1 MISNTPFVIRQFT
14 TTLFMVFFY
23 SMGTAQDMYFLPYQ
37 IPGIENT
44 HRKLAKYN
52 PESCQFQILYDFEDH
67 IESGVISPVSLS
79 FHPDG
84 RLYMISESRLLAF
97 NVLTRRIDKI
107 LPLRSFDLQ
116 RLILEDDFAYL
127 AISEEGRVLISEDFK
142 DQSNTGFRYI
152 DYDLRHNH
160 SLRYS
165 TSEDLFG
172 DPEVNLPIGGFLQN
186 NNPIFFGE
194 LGSSA
199 DGQYSWEVNSFAY
212 YDLANRRFDTLVLQ
226 NTRDYNIFAPSV
238 YHPPCEPAQMLS
250 TGSYNGLRNHEL
262 IHMHIDSRSITTLCP
277 GQLIPDIS
285 IPNPFWAANGVSNTT
300 DFRQS
305 SLRIDLDGDNSS
317 FHPTAGY
324 CDSLTN
330 CIQEAPIADDDIVLY
345 TCGDAVDSI
354 SFRLAYFDQPRL
366 RREYLSVEG
375 FETEL
380 GQVTPARYVWR
391 NTNGQPTEHI
401 EDFLRSIRYHAEW
414 NPEDPEESRER
425 VVITTMHVGEDN
437 TSSWTVFQLE
447 RDEVYAGRD
456 TIVEYCPTSSSLDL
470 NTFLSADA
478 LTGGRFDP
486 EPSGGEWPLYP
497 RIR

>member
-186 NNPIFFGE
+186 NNPIF
-194 LGSSA
+194 LV
-199 DGQYSWEVNSFAY
+199 SWDQVLMVNIPG
-212 YDLANRRFDTLVLQ
+212 R
-226 NTRDYNIFAPSV
+226 
-238 YHPPCEPAQMLS
+238 
-250 TGSYNGLRNHEL
+250 L
-262 IHMHIDSRSITTLCP
+262 IL
-277 GQLIPDIS
+277 
-285 IPNPFWAANGVSNTT
+285 
-300 DFRQS
+300 
-305 SLRIDLDGDNSS
+305 LRI
-317 FHPTAGY
+317 
-324 CDSLTN
+324 
-330 CIQEAPIADDDIVLY
+330 
-345 TCGDAVDSI
+345 
-354 SFRLAYFDQPRL
+354 
-366 RREYLSVEG
+366 
-375 FETEL
+375 
-380 GQVTPARYVWR
+380 
-391 NTNGQPTEHI
+391 
-401 EDFLRSIRYHAEW
+401 
-414 NPEDPEESRER
+414 
-425 VVITTMHVGEDN
+425 
-437 TSSWTVFQLE
+437 
-447 RDEVYAGRD
+447 
-456 TIVEYCPTSSSLDL
+456 TI
-470 NTFLSADA
+470 
-478 LTGGRFDP
+478 
-486 EPSGGEWPLYP
+486 
-497 RIR
+497 